1 MITNDGKQLIGK
13 FLLGQAPDF
22 ATHIAAGIG
31 PTALL
36 PDQTLPTS
44 QINEIKEKAN
54 LDFEAFRVPISAK
67 GFIKEDGVE
76 KIVFKAEMPTEQRY
90 QITEVAFF
98 PAAQNSVAGSFD
110 SKTLAT
116 FVPTETWVLYSPTS
130 SSTIT
135 LATSNISN
143 NDGDLLVQDQAFFIN
158 SNETIFTEQDR
169 RERQEVPRFYN
180 RTLILSGDLNY
191 IDDNFTIKSD
201 PTLPPPTL
209 PSTLAAFYVENS
221 SLSFNLNQNLP
232 PDEIK
237 FAIGVMSTEK
247 ANNIQPEKVRVIF
260 DFVNNN
266 PVSGFSSPKAR
277 AEIELD
283 DTDFEIEED
292 LANGRPSAINRYKIV
307 TKKLSQFRLDDRFS
321 WANINLMRIFV
332 CIIGEQTVRV
342 TNKELTGG
350 MAMLNVTDDSNL
362 FVGMSVDI
370 TGMGYPFDGS
380 HTITSASG
388 GKIRYNTSASANV
401 ASASVSSGS
410 ATFSSRT
417 SNYKLI
423 MDGLRIDNVTSQNP
437 LYTMVGYDIIRN
449 DNAYPIL
456 KAENTNNYIEY
467 RFGIGVT

>member
-13 FLLGQAPDF
+13 FLLSQAPEF

-36 PDQTLPTS
+36 PDQTLDTNS
-44 QINEIKEKAN
+44 INEIKEKPS

-67 GFIKEDGVE
+67 GFIKEDGIE

-135 LATSNISN
+135 LVTNNVSN
-143 NDGDLLVQDQAFFIN
+143 NDGDLLVEDQAFFIN
-158 SNETIFTEQDR
+158 SNESLFNEQDR
-169 RERQEVPRFYN
+169 RERQESPRFYN
-180 RTLILSGDLNY
+180 RTLVISGDLNY
-191 IDDNFTIKSD
+191 LDSGFTVSSD
-201 PTLPPPTL
+201 
-209 PSTLAAFYVENS
+209 AFYIQNS
-221 SLSFNLNQNLP
+221 TLSFNLNQNLP

-237 FAIGVMSTEK
+237 FAISVMSTEK
-247 ANNIQPEKVRVIF
+247 ANNQQPEKVRIIF
-260 DFVNNN
+260 DFVNDN

-283 DTDFEIEED
+283 AADFEIAED
-292 LANGRPSAINRYKIV
+292 LANGRPSGINRYKII
-307 TKKLSQFRLDDRFS
+307 TKKLSQFVLDDRFS
-321 WANINLMRIFV
+321 WANINLMRIFACV
-332 CIIGEQTVRV
+332 IEEQTVSI
-342 TNKELTGG
+342 TNKEISNGV
-350 MAMLNVTDDSNL
+350 AILNVSDDSNL
-362 FVGMSVDI
+362 FTGMSVDI
-370 TGMGYPFDGS
+370 SGMGDPFDGT
-380 HTITSASG
+380 HTLISSSASQ
-388 GKIRYNTSASANV
+388 ITFNTSASADL
-401 ASASVSSGS
+401 ASASVISGS
-410 ATFSSRT
+410 ATFMGRT
-417 SNYKLI
+417 PNYKII
-423 MDGLRIDNVTSQNP
+423 MDGLRIDNITSQNP

-467 RFGIGVT
+467 RFGIGVS

>member
-13 FLLGQAPDF
+13 FLLGQAPEF

-36 PDQTLPTS
+36 PDQTLSTES
-44 QINEIKEKAN
+44 INLIKEKPN

-116 FVPTETWVLYSPTS
+116 FVPTETWVLYSTAS

-135 LATSNISN
+135 LITNNVSN
-143 NDGDLLVQDQAFFIN
+143 NDGDILVQDQAFFLN
-158 SNETIFTEQDR
+158 SNESLFNEQDR
-169 RERQEVPRFYN
+169 RERQESPRFYN
-180 RTLILSGDLNY
+180 RTLVVSGDLDY
-191 IDDNFTIKSD
+191 LDDNFTV
-201 PTLPPPTL
+201 LPD
-209 PSTLAAFYVENS
+209 AFYIQNS
-221 SLSFNLNQNLP
+221 TLSFNLNQNLP

-237 FAIGVMSTEK
+237 FALSVLSTEK
-247 ANNIQPEKVRVIF
+247 ANNSQPEKVRIIF
-260 DFVNNN
+260 DFVNDN

-283 DTDFEIEED
+283 PEDFEITED
-292 LANGRPSAINRYKIV
+292 LANGRPSGINRYKIV
-307 TKKLSQFRLDDRFS
+307 TKKLSDFRLDDRFS
-321 WANINLMRIFV
+321 WANINLMRMFV
-332 CIIGEQTVRV
+332 CVIEEQVV
-342 TNKELTGG
+342 PITNKEFTDG
-350 MAMLNVTDDSNL
+350 MAILNVTNDSNL

-370 TGMGYPFDGS
+370 TGMGYPFDGN
-380 HTITSASG
+380 HVLVSASAG
-388 GKIRYNTSASANV
+388 QIKYNASASANV
-401 ASASVSSGS
+401 TSASVSSGS
-410 ATFSSRT
+410 ATFNGRT
-417 SNYKLI
+417 SNYKVV

-456 KAENTNNYIEY
+456 KSENTNNYIEY